1 MGNVSRPIVPGIA
14 PPHEAMTRISGREWR
29 DGYMDDTVA
38 RLAVKLTAPHQESEQ
53 SEGLLLQE

>member
-14 PPHEAMTRISGREWR
+14 PPPHEAMTRISGREWR

-38 RLAVKLTAPHQESEQ
+38 RLAVKLP
-53 SEGLLLQE
+53 